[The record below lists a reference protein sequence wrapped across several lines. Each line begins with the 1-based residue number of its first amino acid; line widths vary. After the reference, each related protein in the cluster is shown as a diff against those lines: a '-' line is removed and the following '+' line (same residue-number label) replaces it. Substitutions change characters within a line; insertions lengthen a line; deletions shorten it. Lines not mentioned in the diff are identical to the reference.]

1 MTVKRA
7 FDLLVSSVALV
18 FVLPLLLLLAAAIK
32 KEDGGPAFYKGVRIG
47 KEGRPFNMYKLRTMV
62 VNAEKMGAS
71 STPED
76 DARVTDVGRFLRRY
90 KLDEL
95 PQLINVLKGEMSLVG
110 PRPQVPWAV
119 RLYSE
124 EEKRLLTV
132 RPGIT
137 DYASIRF
144 RDEGRILKGSPDP
157 DRDYREKVAPEK
169 IRLGLEYITHASFA
183 TDLKLIFATLV
194 NVVRAH
200 NER

>member
-169 IRLGLEYITHASFA
+169 IRLGLEYITHVSFA